1 MIPNTKVLLNPQER
15 GVTIFVAQMFYLSQ
29 FSGGI
34 QTFDLWMMTT
44 VFNYCPTTVIP
55 KCNLGNQFDLQ
66 LGYKLC
72 ILLQMVL
79 LKPQE

>member
-1 MIPNTKVLLNPQER
+1 MYYTNFFKTWALARIDFMIPNTKVLLNPQER

-55 KCNLGNQFDLQ
+55 KCNLGNQFDL
-66 LGYKLC
+66 
-72 ILLQMVL
+72 
-79 LKPQE
+79 